1 MAPTLVVPSVAEDEQ
16 LKEFNNVQN
25 YSYLQITQYFFKKLL
40 LKYQPNFFFKFE
52 AINVGF
58 LMIVVFFFQFCG
70 EFSWRRDI
78 PISVS
83 DNGTS
88 ETLEFCVDPRAIP
101 RNRSQNSNPSLVL
114 RKPENSQP
122 DAIGRNSVISSSN
135 SSQVITCL
143 KNLQKQKI

>member
-58 LMIVVFFFQFCG
+58 LMIVFFF
-70 EFSWRRDI
+70 SVLWRIQLAERY
-78 PISVS
+78 
-83 DNGTS
+83 
-88 ETLEFCVDPRAIP
+88 
-101 RNRSQNSNPSLVL
+101 SN
-114 RKPENSQP
+114 
-122 DAIGRNSVISSSN
+122 
-135 SSQVITCL
+135 
-143 KNLQKQKI
+143 